1 MPRKHILQPGE
12 TLAGLAFEQGLLPE
26 TVWNHPENAA
36 LREARKQAQSIAV
49 GDTVFIPDRT
59 EKAVSVSTGRHH
71 VFRYKAA
78 RVPYR
83 LTLQNPDGSPRAGAE
98 YTLLVDGEHF
108 EGRLD
113 ATGTLTHA
121 IRPDASL
128 GKLSVYGR
136 SSVPEVYWLRI
147 GHLAAVTTERGVRAR
162 LGNLGYPADTGT
174 QSLNEALRRFQA
186 AHGLPTTGEA
196 DSATQ
201 AKLLECVGM

>member
-1 MPRKHILQPGE
+1 MPRRHILQPGE
-12 TLAGLAFEQGLLPE
+12 TLAGLAYQHGLLPE

-36 LREARKQAQSIAV
+36 LRQARKAAQSIAA
-49 GDTVFIPDRT
+49 GDSVFIPDRT
-59 EKAVSVSTGRHH
+59 AKAVSVSTGRQH
-71 VFRYKAA
+71 VFRYRAA

-113 ATGTLTHA
+113 ASGALSHT

-128 GKLSVYGR
+128 AKLSVYGR
-136 SSVPEVYWLRI
+136 SSEPEVYWLRI

-162 LGNLGYPADTGT
+162 LGNLGYPAGTGT
-174 QSLNEALRRFQA
+174 QSLGEALRRFQA
-186 AHGLPTTGEA
+186 AHGLPTSGEA

-201 AKLLECVGM
+201 AELLECVGM